1 MSIVLSEKE
10 SLFTLYTKTSMYQ
23 MKVDDYGVLLHTYY
37 GKKTEVFDY
46 SYLIQ
51 RRDHGFSGNPYQAGN
66 DRTYSL
72 DTLPQEYSC
81 FGSGDY
87 RQSALS
93 VKYQT
98 GAMALELRYKDYE
111 IQKGKYKIPG
121 LPALYA
127 MEENQADTLVIT
139 MKDDVEDVCVK
150 LYYGVLEDLDV
161 ITRTVCVENRGD
173 APVFPGTGHVPC
185 ALTDRTAPMTG

>member
-37 GKKTEVFDY
+37 GKKTENFDY

-150 LYYGVLEDLDV
+150 RSEERRVGKECRSRWSPY
-161 ITRTVCVENRGD
+161 
-173 APVFPGTGHVPC
+173 H
-185 ALTDRTAPMTG
+185 